1 MFLSLV
7 RNSFLVL
14 IITINLVN
22 AEIYES
28 SGNYFLTPNIS
39 EDECYERAKYNAFKK
54 IMQNAGLERIQHY
67 ENLNCKEIKDKSTC
81 EYYQESQ
88 VYFEGGFLTSKNT
101 IKRELINEDSKIK
114 ICNVTMEANVEE
126 FSSKHDPNFILEA
139 KLNKRIFRNG
149 EEIII
154 SGETNFSSYVYLFFL
169 DQNKEEYITIFPNSF
184 EINHLI
190 NGNFQIPSLASSN
203 NYILE
208 ARFPVDH
215 NVDMFQ
221 EYLVILSTKSD
232 FKVIE
237 RESSYSFF
245 KRLNDFGRENWK
257 QKKLGYFIIKEQ

>member
-1 MFLSLV
+1 MFLLLV
-7 RNSFLVL
+7 RNSILFL
-14 IITINLVN
+14 IFSMNLLN
-22 AEIYES
+22 AESYKS
-28 SGNYFLTPNIS
+28 SGKYFLTPNIS

-101 IKRELINEDSKIK
+101 IKKEIINQDSNIR
-114 ICNVTMEANVEE
+114 ICNVYLEANVEE

-149 EEIII
+149 EEILIK
-154 SGETNFSSYVYLFFL
+154 GETNIFSYVYLFVL
-169 DQNKEEYITIFPNSF
+169 DKDEEEYRTIFPNSF
-184 EINHLI
+184 DKKQFIM
-190 NGNFQIPSLASSN
+190 GNFQIPSLISSN
-203 NYILE
+203 NYMLE
-208 ARFPVDH
+208 ARFPESH

-221 EYLVILSTKSD
+221 EYLVVLATKSD
-232 FKVIE
+232 FKIIE
-237 RESSYSFF
+237 KESSFSFF

-257 QKKLGYFIIKEQ
+257 QKKLGYFIIKE